1 MNSNPIRSI
10 EYSLDRKSELY
21 LDIYS
26 NITKQHK
33 FLFSNTQFKMKKN
46 RFSIFTCAIFMLS
59 IFLSGCT
66 KEDENDILNEKPNG
80 NGTETPSKPK
90 YDVYITINMP
100 GTLSNNI
107 PNESFK
113 TIKISGDLNG
123 TDIKAL
129 RSIMPYLS
137 IIDLSDANIVEG
149 GESYFNITHKTTKDV
164 IGTNMFAYL
173 SGSFTLILPKTAK
186 YIDNYAF
193 KKSTGLKE
201 LQFSS
206 NISSLGEEVFVECT
220 KLTSIT
226 IPRGITSI
234 GNSCF
239 QDCSSL
245 STIDIPSNL
254 KTLGTSA
261 FMDCKSLRT
270 IEIPGTCSSIPDF
283 CFKGC
288 TSLQTVTL
296 NEGVSS
302 LEQYSFS
309 GCSQLSSVNLPSSLS
324 SIHNASFYNCS
335 NLKRIVIPEK
345 VYTLGINA
353 FHGAGLTEIELS
365 ESLYK
370 IEDYALA
377 CKDLKKIRIKKNLNY
392 LGFIPFAVQ
401 GGGAAEYEVSEENKT
416 FSTVDGVLTSKDQ
429 KTIIYYPTGRTDK
442 SYTIPECITKI
453 GDAAFFYNTFIEEVF
468 IPESVTTIEERA
480 FSLTKNLK
488 VVHCKAKTPPSLGTK
503 YNYQA
508 FPDKTEILYVPAD
521 AVQKY
526 KSSLWSIYF
535 LSIEAETE

>member
-1 MNSNPIRSI
+1 
-10 EYSLDRKSELY
+10 
-21 LDIYS
+21 
-26 NITKQHK
+26 
-33 FLFSNTQFKMKKN
+33 MKKN
-46 RFSIFTCAIFMLS
+46 KLSILTCALFVLGIC
-59 IFLSGCT
+59 LSGCS
-66 KEDENDILNEKPNG
+66 KDDENGILNEKPNG
-80 NGTETPSKPK
+80 SGTETPSKPK
-90 YDVYITINMP
+90 YDVDITINMP

-137 IIDLSDANIVEG
+137 KIDLSDANIVEG
-149 GESYFNITHKTTKDV
+149 GESYFNITHKTTKNV
-164 IGTNMFAYL
+164 IGTYMFADL
-173 SGSFTLILPKTAK
+173 SGSYTLILPKSAQ

-193 KKSTGLKE
+193 NKSTGLKE

-206 NISSLGEEVFVECT
+206 DISSLGKEVFVGCT
-220 KLTSIT
+220 NLSSIT
-226 IPRGITSI
+226 LPKGITSI

-239 QDCSSL
+239 KDCSSL
-245 STIDIPSNL
+245 STIVIPNNL
-254 KTLGTSA
+254 RTLGDNA
-261 FMDCKSLRT
+261 FENCKSLRT
-270 IEIPGTCSSIPDF
+270 IEIPGTCSEIPDY
-283 CFKGC
+283 CFQGC

-296 NEGVSS
+296 NEGVRTLS
-302 LEQYSFS
+302 QYSFS
-309 GCSQLSSVNLPSSLS
+309 GCSQLSTVNLPSSLS
-324 SIHNASFYNCS
+324 SIPNASFYNCT
-335 NLKRIVIPEK
+335 NLKKVVVPEK
-345 VYTLGINA
+345 VNTLGFNA

-377 CKDLKKIRIKKNLNY
+377 CKDLQKIRIKKNLST

-401 GGGAAEYEVSEENKT
+401 GGGVAEFEVSEENNT
-416 FSTVDGVLTSKDQ
+416 FSSVDGMLTSKDQ
-429 KTIIYYPTGRTDK
+429 KTIVYYPTGRTDK

-468 IPESVTTIEERA
+468 IPETVTTIEERA
-480 FSLTKNLK
+480 FSSTKNIK
-488 VVHCKAKTPPSLGTK
+488 VVHCKAMTPPSLGTK

-508 FPDKTEILYVPAD
+508 FPDKTEKLYVPAD

-526 KSSLWSIYF
+526 KSSLWARYF